1 MMKHYVHFGKL
12 KMNRYATLKKKDG
25 ILNQR
30 GFHGLKN
37 SFVHSTKPEK
47 AFDF

>member
-1 MMKHYVHFGKL
+1 MEC
-12 KMNRYATLKKKDG
+12 TEKKDA

-30 GFHGLKN
+30 GFRGLKIGFVHEVKLKN

-47 AFDF
+47 GLVFRKKF